1 MASENDIRKVGIYA
15 RQSSGVDDPGDSVS
29 LNVQIDRLTE
39 LAESKHWEVVV
50 KESDPNISGRT
61 YPDTPE
67 ARVLAATD
75 AVFQKE
81 VASKPE
87 GKRFRE
93 GLARLLAFL
102 AEVDAVLVWD
112 NTRLMRPLTSSYLE
126 PFIAQQFVRADTLL
140 YTSSEGVF
148 DFQSFQNLLV
158 SAIDNRVQDNI
169 LQENKRKTEAGRKKL
184 RDAGMLWNGSVV
196 NSYGYTQSGKQCV
209 RVVQEEAD
217 VVRQVFKWFVDDGM
231 AIQGIAKR
239 LNAEKIPTRTR
250 KKPRRDKRHV
260 TSIWRSDSVRNMLR
274 RHHYAGFD
282 FDSRGRKVEI
292 VPLRGKTI
300 ISEAMYYRARAIL
313 DSHERFGS
321 YQTKVIHPLTGL
333 LYCGYCGGRMH
344 RGDHGSYGCHDNLS
358 YKSPTDATT
367 AGCRLTRIRE
377 TASASFHRWRYTGL
391 LEALQPLLTL
401 TLAEHQGRELE
412 AIDGQLGEIRE
423 ALAGVE
429 QQERE
434 IGERIITANLPAE
447 QVVIVLEPLARRRKE
462 LDAKILEA
470 EGVRAQMLSA
480 RPTSELR
487 AAIRD
492 ISSGR
497 LLDLDLYRDLARR
510 VFQRIEVFGDRVGV
524 VFTDGSGF
532 TLPRFQLGRSRTLP
546 LPVTLLSWEGKAI
559 GSARSCTTTRED
571 HAAVVYLQR
580 DSQRQGLKGEWIP
593 TPPGQNTVLY
603 DNGGLLVELS
613 P

>member
-1 MASENDIRKVGIYA
+1 MASESDIQKVGIYA

-29 LNVQIDRLTE
+29 LSVQIERLTK

-50 KESDPNISGRT
+50 EESDPNISGRT

-81 VASKPE
+81 IASKPE
-87 GKRFRE
+87 GKRFRG
-93 GLARLLAFL
+93 GLARLVASL

-140 YTSSEGVF
+140 YTPSEGVF

-158 SAIDNRVQDNI
+158 SAIDNRVQDNV

-196 NSYGYTQSGKQCV
+196 NSYGYTQAGKQCV

-217 VVRQVFKWFVDDGM
+217 VVRQVFKWFVEDSV

-239 LNAEKIPTRTR
+239 LNAGKVPTRTR
-250 KKPRRDKRHV
+250 KKPRKDKRHL

-282 FDSRGRKVEI
+282 FDTEGRKVEI
-292 VPLRGKTI
+292 VPLRGKVLI
-300 ISEAMYYRARAIL
+300 GEEVYYRAKAIL

-321 YQTKVIHPLTGL
+321 YQTRTIHPLTGL

-344 RGDHGSYGCHDNLS
+344 RGDHGSYRCHDNLS
-358 YKSPTDATT
+358 YKSPIDATT
-367 AGCRLTRIRE
+367 PGCRLTRIRE
-377 TASASFHRWRYTGL
+377 TASGPFHRWRYTGL

-401 TLAEHQGRELE
+401 ALAEKQGQE
-412 AIDGQLGEIRE
+412 AEALDGRLGEIRE
-423 ALAGVE
+423 VLTGVE
-429 QQERE
+429 QRERE
-434 IGERIITANLPAE
+434 IGESILTADLPAE
-447 QVVIVLEPLARRRKE
+447 QVVVVLEPLARRRKE
-462 LDAKILEA
+462 LNAEILSIEA
-470 EGVRAQMLSA
+470 MRADIMGA
-480 RPTSELR
+480 RPANELR
-487 AAIRD
+487 AAIAD
-492 ISSGR
+492 ISKGC
-497 LLDLDLYRDLARR
+497 LLDLGVYRDLARR
-510 VFQRIEVFGDRVGV
+510 VFKRIEVFGDKVRIA
-524 VFTDGSGF
+524 FSDGSGF

-546 LPVTLLSWEGKAI
+546 IPVTLLTCEVERRGPQ
-559 GSARSCTTTRED
+559 GPYVTTREEY
-571 HAAVVYLQR
+571 ANVVYLQR
-580 DSQRQGLKGEWIP
+580 SSQTRGSRGEWLP
-593 TPPGQNTVLY
+593 TPPSQNTVLY
-603 DNGGLLVELS
+603 DSGNLLVALS

>member
-1 MASENDIRKVGIYA
+1 MVSESDIKKVAIYA
-15 RQSSGVDDPGDSVS
+15 RQSSGVDDPGDSIS
-29 LNVQIDRLTE
+29 LSVQVERLTE

-50 KESDPNISGRT
+50 EESDPNISGRT

-75 AVFQKE
+75 AVFQDE

-87 GKRFRE
+87 GKRLRK
-93 GLARLLAFL
+93 GLARLLTSL

-126 PFIAQQFVRADTLL
+126 PFIAQRFVQASTLL
-140 YTSSEGVF
+140 YTPSGGVF
-148 DFQSFQNLLV
+148 DFQNFQNLLV
-158 SAIDNRVQDNI
+158 SAIDNRVQDNA
-169 LQENKRKTEAGRKKL
+169 LQENKKKTEAGRKRL

-196 NSYGYTQSGKQCV
+196 NSYGYAQAGKQCV
-209 RVVQEEAD
+209 RVVKEEAD
-217 VVRQVFKWFVDDGM
+217 VVRQVFLWFVDDGV

-239 LNAEKIPTRTR
+239 LNAEKIPTKTR
-250 KKPRRDKRHV
+250 KKPRRDKRHI

-282 FDSRGRKVEI
+282 FDSKGRKVEI
-292 VPLRGKTI
+292 VPLRGKTL
-300 ISEAMYYRARAIL
+300 ISEAVYYRARAVL

-321 YQTKVIHPLTGL
+321 YQTRTIHPLTGL

-344 RGDHGSYGCHDNLS
+344 RRDHGAYGCYDNLS
-358 YKSPTDATT
+358 YKSPSDATT
-367 AGCRLTRIRE
+367 DGCRRTRIRE

-401 TLAEHQGRELE
+401 ALAEHQGQEVE
-412 AIDGQLGEIRE
+412 ALGGRLGEIRE
-423 ALAGVE
+423 TLAGIE
-429 QQERE
+429 RRERE
-434 IGERIITANLPAE
+434 IGESIVAANLPPE
-447 QVVIVLEPLARRRKE
+447 QVVVVLGPLARRRTE
-462 LDAKILEA
+462 LDAEILEIEEARA
-470 EGVRAQMLSA
+470 EVLSA
-480 RPTSELR
+480 RPASELR
-487 AAIRD
+487 AAIKD
-492 ISSGR
+492 ISKEC
-497 LLDLDLYRDLARR
+497 LLDLGLYRDLASR
-510 VFQRIEVFGDRVGV
+510 VFKRIEVFADKVGI

-546 LPVTLLSWEGKAI
+546 IPVTLFSWEGKR
-559 GSARSCTTTRED
+559 GGPQQPYVTTRED

-580 DSQRQGLKGEWIP
+580 GSQKRGPGGEWVP
-593 TPPGQNTVLY
+593 TPPSRNTVLY
-603 DNGGLLVELS
+603 DKGDLLVALS